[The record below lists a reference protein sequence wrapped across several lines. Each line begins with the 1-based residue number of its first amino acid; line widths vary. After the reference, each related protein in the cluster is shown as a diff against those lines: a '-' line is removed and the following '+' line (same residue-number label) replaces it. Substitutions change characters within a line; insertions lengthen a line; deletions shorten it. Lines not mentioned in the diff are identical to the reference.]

1 MSDAVRGKTLAAH
14 SIKFP
19 ERKGI
24 YMLNKIAQVD
34 VYNGVGLVS
43 STEIMKL
50 TQLKQYYKNQ
60 GFKEKRIDSII
71 NIMLNNHLAYQIK
84 GTEYI
89 VSSPMVSYQK
99 YNSSLEKAIWLYI
112 SSVNTNVENDIFNF
126 HCKYPAVLFLSNK
139 EKLLSDITCFYIRD
153 GEEATSCRTIDT
165 NYNIYGDKQQNIIV
179 IIDDVKQIEKI
190 KLPDVFKILYYV
202 VISTDG
208 NVTYYNF
215 DEQNRV

>member
-1 MSDAVRGKTLAAH
+1 
-14 SIKFP
+14 
-19 ERKGI
+19 
-24 YMLNKIAQVD
+24 MLNKVAQID
-34 VYNGVGLVS
+34 VYNGAGLVGS
-43 STEIMKL
+43 AEIIKL
-50 TQLKQYYKNQ
+50 AQLRQYYKNQ
-60 GFKEKRIDSII
+60 GFKDKRIDSII

-112 SSVNTNVENDIFNF
+112 DSVNSNVENDIFNF

-139 EKLLSDITCFYIRD
+139 EKVLNDITCFYVRD

-165 NYNIYGDKQQNIIV
+165 NYNIYGDNQQNVII

-190 KLPDVFKILYYV
+190 SLPDVFNVVYFV

-215 DEQNRV
+215 DEQKRV